1 MASLE
6 KRQERDSG
14 GRKYCAIVVKVLI
27 IPIHQKVALLGI
39 WNAKRSLKIP
49 TERKSTPTIYRAG
62 STRTD
67 PGVSK
72 PKMSNITTNLRS
84 VPTYVIKLAR
94 VVHFQKFRN

>member
-49 TERKSTPTIYRAG
+49 IREKVDTNYLPGGEHAHGPRREQTQDVKYNHEST
-62 STRTD
+62 
-67 PGVSK
+67 
-72 PKMSNITTNLRS
+72 
-84 VPTYVIKLAR
+84 
-94 VVHFQKFRN
+94 